1 MATMTEVPKSAGRQ
15 TPYHDYHAEAR
26 ILSGH
31 LKRPIEQQIEQ
42 IAQLN
47 LHDRRGGHFTRL
59 SETTSIEGLL
69 SFTKGKTRV
78 SGSRSLKHNGWV
90 TLSASIM
97 EGLNSFEVITADR
110 IVSQVST
117 DHPHRDGHY
126 PYVSFLGTQ
135 FNNLSVSGFPV
146 SLTFN
151 FGICGDRPREDRSYL
166 RDLTFLT
173 GVKKQTETI
182 ASASDLPKDLKARY
196 DERLENID
204 RLISIS
210 REGKW
215 EDDEPQIV
223 CSLVESIGEIPI
235 PGVESYGNVLV
246 IPEFGSVSLAEIV
259 VGEKNYPEDGNAE
272 EKSKPSVYFRLT
284 GIEMEMGCVGDGMAS
299 AATVLANGNHKP

>member
-1 MATMTEVPKSAGRQ
+1 MATMTEVPKTASRQ
-15 TPYHDYHAEAR
+15 APYHDYHAEAR
-26 ILSGH
+26 ILTGH
-31 LKRPIEQQIEQ
+31 LKRPIEQQIEE

-47 LHDRRGGHFTRL
+47 LHDRRGCHFTRF

-78 SGSRSLKHNGWV
+78 SGSRSLKHNGWT

-126 PYVSFLGTQ
+126 PHVSFLGTQ
-135 FNNLSVSGFPV
+135 FNNLCVSGFQLA
-146 SLTFN
+146 LTFN
-151 FGICGDRPREDRSYL
+151 FGICGKRPPEDRSFL
-166 RDLTFLT
+166 RDLSFLT
-173 GVKKQTETI
+173 GGKKQTEKI
-182 ASASDLPKDLKARY
+182 ANATDLPKDLKARY
-196 DERLENID
+196 DERLENIE
-204 RLISIS
+204 RLIGIN

-215 EDDEPQIV
+215 EDDQPQIV
-223 CSLVESIGEIPI
+223 CSLVESIGKIPI

-259 VGEKNYPEDGNAE
+259 VGERNYPDDENSTE
-272 EKSKPSVYFRLT
+272 TSKPSVYFQLT
-284 GIEMEMGCVGDGMAS
+284 GIAMEMGCVGDGMAS
-299 AATVLANGNHKP
+299 AATVLANGHHKP